1 VAVVIDEMHSTV
13 EAQPATGGAAGG
25 AGGEGG
31 DKLDEESLRGKYRA
45 VLREIVREEL
55 ERYLRGAAD

>member
-1 VAVVIDEMHSTV
+1 MAVVIDEMHSTV
-13 EAQPATGGAAGG
+13 EAQPATGAAGAAG
-25 AGGEGG
+25 AAGG

>member
-13 EAQPATGGAAGG
+13 EAQPATGAGAGAA
-25 AGGEGG
+25 GG